1 MVEAVRTRGLDA
13 AATAGLDTGE
23 DAGGMGCGGRVA
35 VEDRESS
42 MGVEED
48 GQGVP
53 VGVEALLRLLRLRVE
68 RVSEDENLLDARFV
82 PLGGGVHVRLIFS
95 NGTELS
101 ESDEEE

>member
-1 MVEAVRTRGLDA
+1 MD
-13 AATAGLDTGE
+13 ATAGLEAEE
-23 DAGGMGCGGRVA
+23 DAGGIGCGGRVA
-35 VEDRESS
+35 VVGRESS
-42 MGVEED
+42 VGVEED

-68 RVSEDENLLDARFV
+68 RLREDENLLDARLV

-95 NGTELS
+95 NGIELS